1 MWDVIIDTLMDA
13 VKLLPFLFAAYLAM
27 EYIEHK
33 MGEKA
38 KRSMEKA
45 GKSGPVWGGII
56 GAFPQCGFS
65 AAAAN
70 LYAGRIITLGTF
82 AGRFLVH
89 FG

>member
-56 GAFPQCGFS
+56 GAFPQCGENDYS
-65 AAAAN
+65 GN
-70 LYAGRIITLGTF
+70 F